1 MSTPVPESS
10 VAASDVTASGEEE
23 PGREKPR
30 RRRRRRRRIA
40 GVVVVVLVAGAGG
53 AVIAITKPF
62 SAEDKPPA
70 RVGGGTALATVRQ
83 GPLASQVN
91 QNGTL
96 SYKAQSDGTPFSVVN
111 HARGIYTW
119 VPPVGRQIKCGQWLY
134 RIEDRPI
141 PLLCGR
147 NPSYRDLSEGDSG
160 WDVRQLNAALV
171 SLGYAKKSELDPKSD
186 DFDAETTEAVENLQD
201 HLGVD
206 ETGDLKLG
214 DVVFLPGPLW
224 IQKVSGRLGT
234 MAGPGAPVL
243 QATSTGREVRVDL
256 NAAQQS
262 EVKVGDRAQ
271 ITLPDNRVT
280 SGVVDRIGTI
290 ASSQGSSGSG
300 ANSDSS
306 SSAATLPV
314 YVTLKHPKA
323 AGKLDQAPVQVQI
336 TTGGVKNALI
346 VPVTA
351 LIGRAG
357 GYAVEVVDAQGVPH
371 LVPVT
376 LGLFDDADGLV
387 QVTGNLTAG
396 QRVVVPAT

>member
-1 MSTPVPESS
+1 MSRPVPESS
-10 VAASDVTASGEEE
+10 VAAAGEDE
-23 PGREKPR
+23 PGHDKPR
-30 RRRRRRRRIA
+30 GPRRRRRIA
-40 GVVVVVLVAGAGG
+40 VAVVLVLAVGAGG
-53 AVIAITKPF
+53 AAIAITKPF
-62 SAEDKPPA
+62 GDDARPPA
-70 RVGGGTALATVRQ
+70 RVGTGTALATVRE
-83 GPLASQVN
+83 GPLSSQVN

-96 SYKAQSDGTPFSVVN
+96 SFKAQSDGTPYPVIN
-111 HARGIYTW
+111 QARGIYTW
-119 VPPVGRQIKCGQWLY
+119 VPPVGKQIKCGQWLY
-134 RIEDRPI
+134 RVEDRPI
-141 PLLCGR
+141 PLLCGK
-147 NPSYRDLSEGDSG
+147 NPAYRALSEGDSG

-171 SLGYAKKSELDPKSD
+171 SLHYAKRSELDPKSD
-186 DFDAETTEAVENLQD
+186 DFDSETAEAVENLQD

-206 ETGDLKLG
+206 ETGELKLG
-214 DVVFLPGPLW
+214 DAVFLPGPLW
-224 IQKVSGRLGT
+224 IQKVTGKIGT
-234 MAGPGAPVL
+234 RSGPGAPVL
-243 QATSTGREVRVDL
+243 QATTTGREVRVDL

-262 EVKVGDRAQ
+262 EVKAGDRAQ

-280 SGVVDRIGTI
+280 AGVVDRIGTI
-290 ASSQGSSGSG
+290 ASSQDSGSG
-300 ANSDSS
+300 ADSDSG

-314 YVTLKHPKA
+314 YITLKHPKD

-357 GYAVEVVDAQGVPH
+357 GGYAVETVDAQNVPH

-396 QRVVVPAT
+396 QHVVVPAT